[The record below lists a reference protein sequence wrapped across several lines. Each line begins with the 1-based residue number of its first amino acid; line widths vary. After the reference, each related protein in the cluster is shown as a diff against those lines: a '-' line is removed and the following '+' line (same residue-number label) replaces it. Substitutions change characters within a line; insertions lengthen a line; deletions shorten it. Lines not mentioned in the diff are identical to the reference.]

1 MAHYIVLNVSVM
13 VTVVYSATRRTSQC
27 YFERKL
33 AEAWGQEKKKRA
45 SGRRLTVVWVLRR
58 PIENR
63 LGKVVMCHRISIYI
77 YVAYNVFRP

>member
-1 MAHYIVLNVSVM
+1 MAHDIVLNVSVM
-13 VTVVYSATRRTSQC
+13 VTVVYSATRRTSF

-33 AEAWGQEKKKRA
+33 AEAWGEEKKKRA
-45 SGRRLTVVWVLRR
+45 PGRRLTVVWVLRQ